1 MNLTHG
7 LTTEPPSKWLIIIFM
22 IFLIG
27 LILLL
32 GILLAESL
40 VALCTLD
47 LWLLRVGLLNITQLI
62 VIGMPHFV

>member
-1 MNLTHG
+1 
-7 LTTEPPSKWLIIIFM
+7 M